1 MRTPLAWHNLIY
13 NKVRTAIAAAG
24 VTFAVVLVFMQ
35 LGFRGSI
42 ETTVTRFFEA
52 LDFDLMIRSPK
63 YLHLSNPRT
72 FPRTR
77 LYQAEQASG
86 VASVVPLE
94 IGLARWRFPKIGSAP
109 AESTPEGRTRGIL
122 AIGIRPEQP
131 AFTTPEI
138 RQKAALLTDE
148 EFVLI
153 DRKARKEFGPQ
164 NGRQF
169 SDADVGVVTEVSGK
183 EVQIVGHF
191 PLGTGLTAD
200 GCILVNTM
208 GFRRLVPPMPP
219 DEVSFG
225 LVRLEKGADLQAAAA
240 DLRRRLGC
248 VLPGGRRGDVEV
260 LTRAQA
266 IRYELNRWIGETSIG
281 MIFQLGVAVSLLVGT
296 VIVYQVLSSD
306 VASHIRQYA
315 TLKAMGYTNRF
326 LSRVVLG
333 QALGLALLGF
343 VPGLLLSLGLYALTS
358 YLANI
363 PIEMNARR
371 ILLVLVLTM
380 GMCTLS
386 GLGALRKVCQADPA
400 ALF

>member
-1 MRTPLAWHNLIY
+1 MRTPLAWHNLIH

-24 VTFAVVLVFMQ
+24 VTFAVVLIFMQ
-35 LGFRGSI
+35 LGFLGSI
-42 ETTVTRFFEA
+42 ETTVTRFFSA

-63 YLHLSNPRT
+63 YLHLSNTRT

-77 LYQAEQASG
+77 LCQAEQVPG
-86 VASVVPLE
+86 VASVTPVE
-94 IGLARWRFPKIGSAP
+94 IGLTRWRSPL
-109 AESTPEGRTRGIL
+109 TYRTRGIL
-122 AIGIRPEQP
+122 AIGILPEQP
-131 AFTTPEI
+131 GFATPEI
-138 RQKAALLTDE
+138 RAKAPLLTDE
-148 EFVLI
+148 DFVLI

-169 SDADVGVVTEVSGK
+169 SDADIGVETEVNGK
-183 EVQIVGHF
+183 QVRLVGHF

-200 GCILVNTM
+200 GCILVNTI
-208 GFRRLVPPMPP
+208 GFRRLVPPLPP
-219 DEVSFG
+219 GEVSFG
-225 LVRLEKGADLQAAAA
+225 LVRLQEGADLPAAAA
-240 DLRRRLGC
+240 GLRRELQC
-248 VLPGGRRGDVEV
+248 VLPDGEPGDVEV
-260 LTRAQA
+260 LTRPEAV
-266 IRYELNRWIGETSIG
+266 RYELNRWIRATSIG

-306 VASHIRQYA
+306 VAAHIRQYA

-326 LSRVVLG
+326 LSGVVLG

-343 VPGLLLSLGLYALTS
+343 VPGLVLSLGLYALTS
-358 YLANI
+358 QLANI